1 MIKHRLQKLQS
12 VITRPHLVK
21 KRENLFYLTGADFI
35 HGYLL
40 VFPGNKKPVFF
51 GDGLEKVEGVNA
63 DYLFNIN
70 KYLKSGAE
78 LEVENVLS
86 LAENEYLKKKGL
98 KVKPV
103 HSLVDIIRTIKD
115 KQEIVEI
122 GRSMQ
127 LVEKVFNETKK
138 QLAKK
143 QWTEIELAKFIKLR
157 GLQLGASDVS
167 FDPIVAAGANA
178 AIPHHKSTKKILKS
192 GESIVIDMG
201 YKVNGYCSDFTRTVF
216 LKKVPKRLLEMYK
229 ATALAA
235 RSAFAAAGPGMKAF
249 ELDKVARDILK
260 QHKMGKF
267 FFHSLGHGTGL
278 EIHEWPR
285 VSEGSTDTLQNGMVF
300 SIEPGVYIKNIGGVR
315 IEDLVYL
322 DKGVCKNF
330 TNVSM
335 TLAANIIK

>member
-1 MIKHRLQKLQS
+1 MNTQRLKKLQS
-12 VITRPHLVK
+12 IITRPHLVK

-40 VFPGNKKPVFF
+40 IFPGLKKPVFF
-51 GDGLEKVEGVNA
+51 GDGLEKIEGVSA
-63 DYLFNIN
+63 DYISNIN
-70 KYLKSGAE
+70 KYLKPGIE
-78 LEVENVLS
+78 LEVENILS
-86 LAENEYLKKKGL
+86 LAESEYLKKKGL

-103 HSLVDIIRTIKD
+103 HSLLDIIRAIKD
-115 KQEIVEI
+115 KEEIVEI

-138 QLAKK
+138 QLVKK
-143 QWTEIELAKFIKLR
+143 TWTEIELARFIKLR

-167 FDPIVAAGANA
+167 FDPIVAAGSNA
-178 AIPHHKSTKKILKS
+178 AIPHHKPGKKILKS

-216 LKKVPKRLLEMYK
+216 LKKVSGRLLGMYK

-235 RSAFAAAGPGMKAF
+235 RSAFAAAGPGMKAY
-249 ELDKVARDILK
+249 ELDKVARDILAK
-260 QHKMGKF
+260 HKMDKY

-300 SIEPGVYIKNIGGVR
+300 SIEPGVYIKNVGGIR

-322 DKGVCKNF
+322 EKGVCKNF

-335 TLAANIIK
+335 TLAANVIK